1 MSKCLRCGREQEY
14 IICKACMGDAGNFVN
29 KNIKPIAT
37 FLGGV
42 IVTFAVTT
50 ITNNPNIKI
59 NK

>member
-42 IVTFAVTT
+42 IVTFT
-50 ITNNPNIKI
+50 ITNNQNIKI